1 MRGTRTERGRLS
13 RTESIGELLPE
24 LLTDLG
30 LDETAIG
37 VRVLRAWD
45 RALGPELA
53 PHCRPEGVR
62 RGEVLG
68 LVRDSA
74 WMQRIQLEKPG
85 ILARLRAELGEAA
98 VQSLR
103 LRIGQFPE

>member
-1 MRGTRTERGRLS
+1 
-13 RTESIGELLPE
+13 
-24 LLTDLG
+24 
-30 LDETAIG
+30 
-37 VRVLRAWD
+37 
-45 RALGPELA
+45 
-53 PHCRPEGVR
+53 VR